1 MQPPER
7 PGEVVASEVIAH
19 LQRSVQALMDGD
31 RVLPAD
37 GSSLLATLDRAL
49 AGPDGESAPPGTREA
64 GGSLRPRGP
73 APPLRGSPP
82 PTQWVDAQAGIE
94 AFIGWAQALIEAG
107 VLAAADGR
115 PRIEAA
121 AAMGALLR
129 SAGGTDLNT
138 CRRQGAPPGD
148 NAAPPQTDRLTE
160 AEAERRPPLA
170 ERKTER

>member
-1 MQPPER
+1 MERPER
-7 PGEVVASEVIAH
+7 PAEGVASEVIAR

-49 AGPDGESAPPGTREA
+49 AGPDSVSAAAR
-64 GGSLRPRGP
+64 
-73 APPLRGSPP
+73 
-82 PTQWVDAQAGIE
+82 AGIE

-107 VLAAADGR
+107 VLAAEDGR

-129 SAGGTDLNT
+129 SAGGTAVET
-138 CRRQGAPPGD
+138 RRRQGMPPED
-148 NAAPPQTDRLTE
+148 NAALPQTSRTTE
-160 AEAERRPPLA
+160 AEAERCPPLA
-170 ERKTER
+170 ERKTK